1 MTEARAEGTAGTS
14 LAYYDYLKGFIA
26 FQAGN
31 LVTADR
37 SYSAALADWPG
48 SYLALEGLAR
58 VRAARGR
65 TDEAIALYGRA
76 IAIVPQPEYL
86 AGLGDLYQ
94 LTGQPRLAEQQY
106 ATVRA
111 IAALQALQPKVYN
124 RQLVLFDANHAEDPA
139 GAVRLAE
146 TELTVRKDVYGW
158 DADAWALLAAG
169 RAGDADAAM
178 QKALALGTNDALLL
192 YHAGMSAHG
201 VGDDGRARSLLERA
215 LALNPGFDP
224 LQAVR
229 ARQVLAAMP

>member
-1 MTEARAEGTAGTS
+1 M
-14 LAYYDYLKGFIA
+14 
-26 FQAGN
+26 
-31 LVTADR
+31 
-37 SYSAALADWPG
+37 
-48 SYLALEGLAR
+48 
-58 VRAARGR
+58 RAARGR

-178 QKALALGTNDALLL
+178 QQALALGTNDALLL
-192 YHAGMSAHG
+192 YHAGMIAHG

>member
-1 MTEARAEGTAGTS
+1 M
-14 LAYYDYLKGFIA
+14 
-26 FQAGN
+26 
-31 LVTADR
+31 
-37 SYSAALADWPG
+37 
-48 SYLALEGLAR
+48 
-58 VRAARGR
+58 
-65 TDEAIALYGRA
+65 
-76 IAIVPQPEYL
+76 
-86 AGLGDLYQ
+86 
-94 LTGQPRLAEQQY
+94 
-106 ATVRA
+106 RA

-146 TELTVRKDVYGW
+146 TELAVRKDVYGW

-192 YHAGMSAHG
+192 YHAGMIAHG

-229 ARQVLAAMP
+229 ARQGARGHAVGSPAARGPSGTLAAVRERETSGDRGWFITVEGPDGAGKTLVAGRLRDALVEARDRRPGDPRAGRHRASANASAGSSSTTSRTTRRSIRARTRSCSAPPGRSSSRR